1 MYVLNSDK
9 EGNLMDVDAS
19 AIWRAINKEIGLMGA
34 DAGLY
39 NLPYQNSFVVES
51 INEWHPHLECMVQQN
66 GEHIEHLFK

>member
-1 MYVLNSDK
+1 
-9 EGNLMDVDAS
+9 
-19 AIWRAINKEIGLMGA
+19 MGA